1 MIDFIRMFFEGFISF
16 LHQFTNIVSKGDPTI
31 NGLATLA
38 VLGSFGFLLRKL
50 PIKVFDLIKNR
61 LTLRYTIVSDLAN
74 HEESFY
80 YEQLSNKISKFV
92 ARPRNF
98 QLRYLVIEGVG
109 KCFLG
114 TGTGWGWFR
123 LEASLVFFSK
133 NETTDG
139 KQQRGVIEF
148 ISLGASKNI
157 MTEFLQNINTDEKR
171 KVFDT
176 MPYSRNPLK
185 KVDELEDELFNI
197 NPKIKKAID
206 DALEAQRKNKL
217 IFQQKGISNKLNIF
231 LDGPPGT
238 GKTTLI
244 KYISQKTNKDIVKFS
259 PAILQYPEVEAK
271 VQSSNCIVAVED
283 IDRTSWALEPQVKKK
298 PTEEDPEIVEETQ
311 NNNLMV
317 SLLNYLD
324 GIGSNADRIVVI
336 TSNNTKKLIRALYRP
351 NRIDLHLHIGYEKKE
366 DFERCL
372 NFYFPDAD
380 HTKYKIP
387 VDFIFSNAICANLYK
402 KYHDSVDT
410 WVKELLIAGSKLI
423 PEEGKPNFD

>member
-1 MIDFIRMFFEGFISF
+1 MIDFIKITFETFIGF

-38 VLGSFGFLLRKL
+38 ILGSFGFLLRKS
-50 PIKVFDLIKNR
+50 PVKIFNLIKKR
-61 LTLRYTIVSDLAN
+61 LTLRYIVVSDLAN

-80 YEQLSNKISKFV
+80 YEQLSIKISKFITK
-92 ARPRNF
+92 PRNF
-98 QLRYLVIEGVG
+98 QIRYLVIDGVG

-123 LEASLVFFSK
+123 LGTSLVFFSK

-148 ISLGASKNI
+148 ISLGASKNT

-176 MPYSRNPLK
+176 MPFARNPLK
-185 KVDELEDELFNI
+185 KVDELEDEQFNI

-271 VQSSNCIVAVED
+271 VQSSNCIVAAED
-283 IDRTSWALEPQVKKK
+283 IDRNNWALEPQVKKK

-372 NFYFPDAD
+372 KFYFPNAD
-380 HTKYKIP
+380 HTKYSIP
-387 VDFIFSNAICANLYK
+387 DNFIFSNAICANLYK
-402 KYHDSVDT
+402 KHHDSEET
-410 WVKELLIAGSKLI
+410 WVKELLLEGSKLN
-423 PEEGKPNFD
+423 PEEGKPNFN

>member
-50 PIKVFDLIKNR
+50 PIKVFNLIKNR

-92 ARPRNF
+92 AKPRNF
-98 QLRYLVIEGVG
+98 QIRYLVIDGVG

-133 NETTDG
+133 RESTDG
-139 KQQRGVIEF
+139 KQQRGIIEF
-148 ISLGASKNI
+148 ISLGASKSI
-157 MTEFLQNINTDEKR
+157 MVEFLQNIQPDENR

-176 MPYSRNPLK
+176 MPYTTNPLK
-185 KVDELEDELFNI
+185 QVDELKDETFNI
-197 NPKIKKAID
+197 SPKIKKVID
-206 DALEAQRKNKL
+206 DALEAQKKNKH

-259 PAILQYPEVEAK
+259 TLILQLPELEAK
-271 VQSSNCIVAVED
+271 VQSNKCIVAVED
-283 IDRTSWALEPQVKKK
+283 IDRNSWAFQSQVEKNSI
-298 PTEEDPEIVEETQ
+298 EEDPEKLNGTCSDGSLVK
-311 NNNLMV
+311 
-317 SLLNYLD
+317 LLNYLD
-324 GIGSNADRIVVI
+324 GIGSNTDRIVVI
-336 TSNNTKKLIRALYRP
+336 TSNNTIKLAKALYRP

-380 HTKYKIP
+380 HTKYEIP
-387 VDFIFSNAICANLYK
+387 DDFIFSNAICANLYK
-402 KYHDSVDT
+402 KYHGSVDT
-410 WVKELLIAGSKLI
+410 WVKELLIAGSKLN

>member
-1 MIDFIRMFFEGFISF
+1 MIDFIKIIFETFIGF
-16 LHQFTNIVSKGDPTI
+16 LHQFTDIVSKGDPTI

-38 VLGSFGFLLRKL
+38 ILGSFGFLLRKS
-50 PIKVFDLIKNR
+50 PVKIFNLIKKR
-61 LTLRYTIVSDLAN
+61 LTLRYIVVSDLAN

-92 ARPRNF
+92 TKPRNF
-98 QLRYLVIEGVG
+98 QIRYLVIDGVG

-114 TGTGWGWFR
+114 TGAGWGWFR
-123 LEASLVFFSK
+123 LGTSLVFFSK

-148 ISLGASKNI
+148 ISLGASKNT

-176 MPYSRNPLK
+176 MPFSRNPLK
-185 KVDELEDELFNI
+185 KVDELEDEQFNI

-259 PAILQYPEVEAK
+259 PTILEYPEIEAK

-283 IDRTSWALEPQVKKK
+283 IDRINWALEPQAKNK

-336 TSNNTKKLIRALYRP
+336 TSNNTKKLTRALYRP
-351 NRIDLHLHIGYEKKE
+351 NRIDLHLHIGYEKKV
-366 DFERCL
+366 DFE
-372 NFYFPDAD
+372 
-380 HTKYKIP
+380 
-387 VDFIFSNAICANLYK
+387 S
-402 KYHDSVDT
+402 
-410 WVKELLIAGSKLI
+410 
-423 PEEGKPNFD
+423 

>member
-1 MIDFIRMFFEGFISF
+1 MVDFIKITFESFIGF
-16 LHQFTNIVSKGDPTI
+16 LHQFTNIVSKGDPTV

-38 VLGSFGFLLRKL
+38 ILGSLGFLLRKS
-50 PIKVFDLIKNR
+50 PVKIFNLIKKR
-61 LTLRYTIVSDLAN
+61 LTLRYIVVSDLAN

-92 ARPRNF
+92 TKPRNF
-98 QLRYLVIEGVG
+98 QIRYLVIDGVG

-123 LEASLVFFSK
+123 LGTSLVFFSK
-133 NETTDG
+133 NEITDG

-148 ISLGASKNI
+148 ISLGASKSA
-157 MTEFLQNINTDEKR
+157 MSEFLQNINTDEKR

-176 MPYSRNPLK
+176 MPYTRNPLK
-185 KVDELEDELFNI
+185 QVDELEDEQFNI
-197 NPKIKKAID
+197 NPKIKKVID

-259 PAILQYPEVEAK
+259 PAILQHPEVEAK

-283 IDRTSWALEPQVKKK
+283 IDRTNWALEPQVKKK
-298 PTEEDPEIVEETQ
+298 PIEEDPEIVEETQ

-324 GIGSNADRIVVI
+324 GVGSNADRIVVI

-372 NFYFPDAD
+372 KFYFPNAD
-380 HTKYKIP
+380 HTKYDIP
-387 VDFIFSNAICANLYK
+387 DDFIFSNAICANLYK
-402 KYHDSVDT
+402 KHHDSEDA
-410 WVKELLIAGSKLI
+410 WVKELLIECSKLN
-423 PEEGKPNFD
+423 PEEGKPNFN